1 MSPDTTTTSLQSFA
15 KAFEGIL
22 EGIALENGSRKKFI
36 AEDQKAISAIHK
48 LLSTHR
54 SNVGCR
60 SAGEPSVWEL
70 SECLL
75 CEWEESAPPS
85 VAVQQMVSLLSKPL
99 IKNLLWTYDQVAERR
114 FSPQLP
120 DIPYEVDDEEGVAVK
135 LVRLV
140 KGNEPLGATIKCDAE
155 GCVFVARI
163 IAGGVA
169 ERSACIQVGDRVME
183 VNGVSVTGMKPAD
196 IVKLLSTDGGLVS
209 FKLIPAGISS
219 NVESDEPRYVKTLA
233 DYCGS
238 RDTLHPCPEAALSF
252 VRGEILQLVLTGD
265 QHWWQ
270 ARSLGFAPFA
280 NPADYC
286 GSRDTLHPCPEAA
299 LSFVRGEILQ
309 LVLTGDQHWW
319 QARSLGFAP
328 FANPVDEPS
337 DGKRR
342 IGLIPSELLH
352 VKRRSQRDCDVRK
365 AGTRKTTKNAAEQ
378 CEYALYESVSL
389 ISPSA
394 SLIRP
399 IVLLGASGVGRNELK
414 RRLILSDC
422 ERYSTTVPH
431 TSRPPR
437 AHETEGVDYFFV
449 KREQMEQWI
458 RQARFLEY
466 GEYKGNLYGTLAD
479 SVVNLIKK
487 GRIPVLSPH
496 PLALR
501 LLRSSTFKP
510 FVIFVQPP
518 DFETFKETRTLQR
531 AHSSQIGAPYSRG
544 FTDAQIEQ
552 IISCSEQLFRLYAY
566 CCDMVLVN
574 GNIQLAFTQ
583 LCQAIAKL
591 DKQPCWIP
599 SAWIEQANNHV

>member
-219 NVESDEPRYVKTLA
+219 NVESDEPRYVKTL
-233 DYCGS
+233 
-238 RDTLHPCPEAALSF
+238 
-252 VRGEILQLVLTGD
+252 
-265 QHWWQ
+265 
-270 ARSLGFAPFA
+270 
-280 NPADYC
+280 ADYC